1 MRSKVICK
9 GSKMS
14 KVKGYKVGER
24 RVYGIQTPEA
34 VVGGDE
40 KMEDMTKGLS
50 DQLGGVQ
57 IKAQDS

>member
-1 MRSKVICK
+1 
-9 GSKMS
+9 MS